1 MFDWLF
7 GNKKEIERVEEDT
20 KHGFELVKKDVQ
32 SVTGWI
38 KHLDSERQ
46 LQKNEFDL
54 IKDDLSMVRE
64 EIEGLK
70 NMVSMLGNLRP
81 SGGFKTPRRMSNKQT
96 AVQGVE
102 IGVETAVQTPNL
114 DQFSTTERALIW
126 ILLNTDMK
134 LSYEESN
141 KWNKT
146 EK

>member
-1 MFDWLF
+1 MFEWLF

-46 LQKNEFDL
+46 LQKNEFDI
-54 IKDDLSMVRE
+54 IKDDLSTVRE

-70 NMVSMLGNLRP
+70 NMISMLGNLRP
-81 SGGFKTPRRMSNKQT
+81 SGGFKASRQVSNKQT
-96 AVQGVE
+96 ANY
-102 IGVETAVQTPNL
+102 GVETAVEMGVQTPKL
-114 DQFSTTERALIW
+114 EQFSITERALIW

-134 LSYEESN
+134 LSYEDLDA
-141 KWNKT
+141 
-146 EK
+146 